1 MGKSS
6 SHARLGPRSIIC
18 VAVVVALLVIA
29 ARDAKGNG
37 RFPASSAV
45 VFSPASDDDV
55 LVRVTFGL
63 LVTHDRGKS
72 WKWICERAIGFSG
85 PEDPTYVVT
94 KSGAIVAGLFDGLRV
109 TRDGGCTWE
118 AVTSDA
124 KVFVD
129 LTMREDGSVIALAS
143 SYDRHGD
150 AGSLYKSQLYVSTDD
165 ARTFVPLGARIDP
178 TLLAESVEVAASDPK
193 RLYVSAVRG
202 DDVGRRGV
210 LLVSNDAGAH
220 WIERAIAAEDQLAPF
235 IAAVDAKRADRVYI
249 RTAASPEKPTLLLVT
264 DDAGKTYRRLLGAK
278 GPLLGFALSP
288 DGKTVYAGGPDD
300 GLFGGPSDAKEL
312 SSLSKLRVQ
321 CLGQHHDT
329 LWACSS
335 EAGGFVAGT
344 AAASAVA
351 ALTVGPT
358 ADAAAPFEARL
369 HLRDIGG
376 PLACASG
383 SAVAK
388 ECGIDWKKLSNDLGI
403 GDADKRDAAP
413 SAPAAGGRAGQT
425 ADAARVD
432 AAAKAKESSV
442 ERDRSPW
449 YAAIVGVIV
458 VAIVVVRGRRKTT

>member
-1 MGKSS
+1 MGRSS
-6 SHARLGPRSIIC
+6 SNAHVSPYRAAAVAICIALVAPREAR
-18 VAVVVALLVIA
+18 A
-29 ARDAKGNG
+29 NG

-63 LVTHDRGKS
+63 LVTRDRGKS
-72 WKWICERAIGFSG
+72 WRWICERAIGFSG
-85 PEDPTYVVT
+85 PEDPTYVLT

-118 AVTSDA
+118 AVKTDA

-129 LTMREDGSVIALAS
+129 LTMRDDGSTIALAS
-143 SYDRHGD
+143 SYDRHSD

-165 ARTFVPLGARIDP
+165 ARTFAPLGARIDP

-220 WIERAIAAEDQLAPF
+220 WIERPIAAEDQLAPF

-300 GLFGGPSDAKEL
+300 GLFGGASDAKEL
-312 SSLSKLRVQ
+312 SPLSKLRVQ
-321 CLGQHHDT
+321 CLGQHKDT

-344 AAASAVA
+344 ASAAA
-351 ALTVGPT
+351 ALALTGEPA
-358 ADAAAPFEARL
+358 ADAAAPFDARL
-369 HLRDIGG
+369 HLGDIGG
-376 PLACASG
+376 PLTCAAG

-403 GDADKRDAAP
+403 GDNDKSDADAA
-413 SAPAAGGRAGQT
+413 APAAGGRAGQT

-442 ERDRSPW
+442 SRDRTAW
-449 YAAIVGVIV
+449 YAAIAAAIV
-458 VAIVVVRGRRKTT
+458 VAIFVVKGRRKGT